1 MAEDAPFVTPDWS
14 APLYLERRL
23 SEVPSDAWVK
33 GMYLNALADDM
44 QAAGRPPKNP
54 RRWVAFKNVPMRE
67 WLELLVE
74 ATAAIHPRSPPREA
88 LRRMGQ
94 KGYQTFAK
102 SIAGRV
108 LIDLGGVELAS
119 ALRVIPAIYRNV
131 SAGSCEIDIDAK
143 RRIAIARLRNIW
155 DWPDAWQVGLF
166 EGGCL
171 AFREVGTVRVR
182 LHSICDADLEIKW

>member
-1 MAEDAPFVTPDWS
+1 MADDGPFLAPDWT

-23 SEVPSDAWVK
+23 NEVPRDAWVK
-33 GMYLNALADDM
+33 GMYLNGLVDDM
-44 QAAGRPPKNP
+44 IAAGKAPAKP

-74 ATAAIHPRSPPREA
+74 ASAAIHPRAPPREA
-88 LRRMGQ
+88 LRRLGQ

-108 LIDLGGVELAS
+108 LIDLGGVEFAS
-119 ALRVIPAIYRNV
+119 ALRVIPSIYRNV
-131 SAGSCEIDIDAK
+131 SAGSCDIDVDPK
-143 RRIAIARLRNIW
+143 KRIAIARLRNIW

-166 EGGCL
+166 EGGLL
-171 AFREVGTVRVR
+171 AFREAGTVRVR
-182 LHSICDADLEIKW
+182 LLSMCDADLEIKW